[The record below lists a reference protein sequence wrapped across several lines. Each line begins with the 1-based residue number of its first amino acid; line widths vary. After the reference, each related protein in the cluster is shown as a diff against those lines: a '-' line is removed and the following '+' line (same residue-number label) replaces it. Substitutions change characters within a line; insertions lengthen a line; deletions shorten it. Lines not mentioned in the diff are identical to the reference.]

1 MMSSRKP
8 VTGVMPAA
16 AIHALGEIK
25 DAVRELRRSAP
36 DSVLIRLA
44 EQKIDRLE
52 CDRGPH
58 GDGSNTSARGQ
69 AARDA

>member
-16 AIHALGEIK
+16 VIHALGEIK

-36 DSVLIRLA
+36 DSVLISLA
-44 EQKIDRLE
+44 EQKIGRLE
-52 CDRGPH
+52 SDHGSRG
-58 GDGSNTSARGQ
+58 DVSRMRERTARET
-69 AARDA
+69 